1 MSDVVKTE
9 TTPESEGAQFEG
21 MSFEEQIAAL
31 ADDDSFAGEFDEAG
45 DEAPAA
51 EVRGE
56 GEAESEAPGETE
68 GEAEA
73 EEGEAFYTPSEFAA
87 LDPFEVDPVRLSP
100 EARAVHDR
108 YLEVFK
114 HSVMPELEALRAFH
128 AKAAAESEAASAS
141 ESPLENR
148 RVFLAEV
155 RARALKALGVSEL
168 DEFNAEH
175 QAEVGRQSALY
186 MSELESA
193 RSGTEKAK
201 AEAEARASGYRSCYE
216 ELRSEIPDFDDV
228 DVWAQDEISNL
239 PYKRALE
246 IRRDLASGDFGK
258 VKSVM
263 RMFAERY
270 VKAHAKKAESV
281 RKSADVPP
289 VVIGGGGGE
298 VSRRGIDYKA
308 FSGARGDE
316 QARMLVEAGLLD
328 D

>member
-1 MSDVVKTE
+1 MSEVVVSEVK
-9 TTPESEGAQFEG
+9 PEGEGTQFED
-21 MSFEEQIAAL
+21 MPFEDQIAAL
-31 ADDDSFAGEFDEAG
+31 SDDDSFGGSFDVEEEQQQGEN
-45 DEAPAA
+45 APS
-51 EVRGE
+51 EEEPEGE
-56 GEAESEAPGETE
+56 GEAET
-68 GEAEA
+68 
-73 EEGEAFYTPSEFAA
+73 EEGPAAYTPSEFAA

-108 YLEVFK
+108 YLDVFK
-114 HSVMPELEALRAFH
+114 QSVMPELEALRAFH
-128 AKAAAESEAASAS
+128 AKAVAESEASRMGA
-141 ESPLENR
+141 SPLENR
-148 RVFLAEV
+148 QVFLSEV

-193 RSGTEKAK
+193 RSGEERAK

-216 ELRSEIPDFDDV
+216 ELCSEISDFDAV
-228 DVWAQDEISNL
+228 DVWAKDEISNL

-270 VKAHAKKAESV
+270 AKAHAKKADAVS
-281 RKSADVPP
+281 KPKADVPP
-289 VVIGGGGGE
+289 AVIGGGSSGATSG
-298 VSRRGIDYKA
+298 RALDYKA